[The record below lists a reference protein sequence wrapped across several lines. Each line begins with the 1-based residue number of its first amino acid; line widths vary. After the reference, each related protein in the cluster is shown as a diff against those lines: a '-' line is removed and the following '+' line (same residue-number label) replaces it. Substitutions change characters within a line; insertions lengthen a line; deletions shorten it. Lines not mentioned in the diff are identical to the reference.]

1 MSSERLGPATV
12 ALLWLWL
19 AWASPAAAQSDNPA
33 GREDEPVRGDQ
44 AFLPRADFHFG
55 WVSLLAADRRFD
67 WQGDIGFDLDIV
79 GRGTSR
85 LRLRG
90 DYQGVL
96 GRERRRYDLN
106 HGNYSFEISGA
117 MAIGNAEIA
126 AISQHVSR
134 HLSDRDNVPAISWNT
149 IGMRVASAWT
159 NEDGLGPRPPRTRV
173 DAEGTTRVDG
183 EIEISRAMQ
192 QAYVDYAW
200 ISRARVSWR
209 HAIAPAVALTATAA
223 GEVIG
228 VTGEPARDRVCGG
241 RVEAGVR
248 IRGGAAA
255 LEAFAGYERRID
267 AYPIDRFRVRFFTV
281 GVRIATLSGS

>member
-1 MSSERLGPATV
+1 L
-12 ALLWLWL
+12 LWL
-19 AWASPAAAQSDNPA
+19 AWAAPAAAQPGTA
-33 GREDEPVRGDQ
+33 PGREDGPAPVHQG
-44 AFLPRADFHFG
+44 FLPRADFRFG
-55 WVSLLAADRRFD
+55 WASLLAADQRFD
-67 WQGDIGFDLDIV
+67 WQGEIGFDLDIV

-117 MAIGNAEIA
+117 TAIGRAEVA

-149 IGMRVASAWT
+149 IGVRVASAWT
-159 NEDGLGPRPPRTRV
+159 SLDGLGPRLPSTRD
-173 DAEGTTRVDG
+173 DAVGATRVDG
-183 EIEISRAMQ
+183 EVEISRAMQ

-209 HAIAPAVALTATAA
+209 RAIAPAVALTASAT

-228 VTGEPARDRVCGG
+228 VTREVLARDRVCGG
-241 RVEAGVR
+241 RIEGGVR
-248 IRGGAAA
+248 IRGRAAA

-267 AYPIDRFRVRFFTV
+267 AYPTDRFRVRFFTAGIRV
-281 GVRIATLSGS
+281 TTLSGG